1 MKQLT
6 AETKALRKGVKRDGR
21 RVAISVILFTLVPVL
36 VFLLLQV
43 GVLAY
48 MHATGTALQSCEQ
61 ADAILT
67 ELESLAYIFGPIL
80 AAGLTFLI
88 FKKQKLHQKMFRSE
102 KKMTFST
109 FAQLICVVIAADYI
123 LSAFF
128 PVLEGLFNL
137 IGLSPTAA
145 LAETNSI
152 APTAT
157 AFIAAC
163 IIAPIFEELT
173 FRGFALRGLQKHGK
187 ILALTVSSIL
197 FGLVHGNPFHAIS
210 AFCAGLILGYV
221 TMEYSLVWS
230 IALHMVNNL
239 VLCFVLPLLLG
250 ANAEAAFEPIALI
263 ATIISIIVLY
273 ARRNKIKTW
282 IRNNLWK
289 KPNMKWVLTS
299 VLMVL
304 LLAALTIMN
313 IAAMFPHTC

>member
-21 RVAISVILFTLVPVL
+21 RAAISIIFYLLIPAL
-36 VFLLLQV
+36 LFLLLQV

-67 ELESLAYIFGPIL
+67 VLESLAYIFGPIL

-88 FKKQKLHQKMFRSE
+88 FKKQRLHQKMFRCE
-102 KKMTFST
+102 KKMTLST
-109 FAQLICVVIAADYI
+109 FALLTCVMIAADYI

-128 PVLEGLFNL
+128 PIFEGLCNL

-145 LAETNSI
+145 LAETNSVG
-152 APTAT
+152 TTVT

-173 FRGFALRGLQKHGK
+173 FRGFALRGLQKYGK
-187 ILALTVSSIL
+187 VLALTVSSIL

-210 AFCAGLILGYV
+210 AFCAGLLFGYV

-239 VLCFVLPLLLG
+239 VLCFALPMLLG
-250 ANAEAAFEPIALI
+250 ANAEAAFEPIYLI
-263 ATIISIIVLY
+263 ATMVSMVALY
-273 ARRNKIKTW
+273 ARRHEIKAW

-289 KPNMKWVLTS
+289 KLNMKWVLTS
-299 VLMVL
+299 VVMIL
-304 LLAALTIMN
+304 LLAILVIMD
-313 IAAMFPHTC
+313 IAAMFPHAC